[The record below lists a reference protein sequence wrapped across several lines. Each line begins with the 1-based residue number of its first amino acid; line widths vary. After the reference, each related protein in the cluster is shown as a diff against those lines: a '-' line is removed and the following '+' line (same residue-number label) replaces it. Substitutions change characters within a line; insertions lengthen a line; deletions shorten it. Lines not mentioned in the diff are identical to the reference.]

1 MNRSVSLQ
9 LPRGKTP
16 EHYGGGNDCQNGLTA
31 VPAAASGHVSGIQA
45 GSKRTKR
52 RCLQDKEGNILQRV
66 TVSCDHQQVLSSVSN
81 KQGPIADQSGRD
93 IHSRW
98 GHVVSSVRIPGKDR
112 WYISGFRGR
121 PDQGG
126 FRWTMWAV
134 FCAAACTIFLET
146 VLTNRSH
153 L

>member
-9 LPRGKTP
+9 LPRSKTP

-31 VPAAASGHVSGIQA
+31 VPAAATGHVSGIQA
-45 GSKRTKR
+45 GNKRTR
-52 RCLQDKEGNILQRV
+52 RPCLQDKEGNILQRV

-126 FRWTMWAV
+126 FR
-134 FCAAACTIFLET
+134 
-146 VLTNRSH
+146 
-153 L
+153 